1 MSHGR
6 PGQRV
11 IVVDIPICYCGNN
24 RTAKVR
30 FLSVFQN
37 FSIRN
42 FSFVYL
48 LGVVVDE
55 NISRVAWNKRVS
67 KVYDVSFSGL
77 RIEKFS
83 NHSLAVTDM
92 ILFVG
97 LMNYPYFCKELIF

>member
-1 MSHGR
+1 M
-6 PGQRV
+6 
-11 IVVDIPICYCGNN
+11 
-24 RTAKVR
+24 
-30 FLSVFQN
+30 
-37 FSIRN
+37 
-42 FSFVYL
+42 YL

-97 LMNYPYFCKELIF
+97 LMNYPYFCKELYFEYRERYCIGIMHSYDYLVGVRCCKKSLSRECARRSGRFCRSAR